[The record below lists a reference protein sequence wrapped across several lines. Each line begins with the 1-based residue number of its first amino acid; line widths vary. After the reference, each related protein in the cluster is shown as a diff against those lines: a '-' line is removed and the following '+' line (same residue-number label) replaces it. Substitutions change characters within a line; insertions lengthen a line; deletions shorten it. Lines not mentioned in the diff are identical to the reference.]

1 MRTVVKCLNNKQFG
15 HAVQDN
21 SMGMT
26 GTCQMFNSLDLLPL
40 SSSNCQRSAKTVDDA
55 MIKVNGADMA
65 QLKQQK
71 IGDNA
76 VCGLTGERRGD
87 AAIAVDTRYN
97 SVRFGDGRKME
108 RKWAECN
115 PGSRHQYTGGRNEHQ
130 N

>member
-26 GTCQMFNSLDLLPL
+26 GTCQMFASLDLLPP
-40 SSSNCQRSAKTVDDA
+40 SSSNCQRSAKIVDDA
-55 MIKVNGADMA
+55 MIKVDHADMA
-65 QLKQQK
+65 QLKQQE

-87 AAIAVDTRYN
+87 AAIAVDTRYS

-108 RKWAECN
+108 ENGAKCN
-115 PGSRHQYTGGRNEHQ
+115 PGGHRR
-130 N
+130 

>member
-1 MRTVVKCLNNKQFG
+1 MRTVVKCLNNKQFS
-15 HAVQDN
+15 HAVQDG

-26 GTCQMFNSLDLLPL
+26 GTCQMFASLDLLPL
-40 SSSNCQRSAKTVDDA
+40 SSSNCQRLAKIVDDA

-65 QLKQQK
+65 QLKQKK

>member
-1 MRTVVKCLNNKQFG
+1 MNNKQFG
-15 HAVQDN
+15 HAVQDG

-26 GTCQMFNSLDLLPL
+26 GTCQMFASLDLLPL
-40 SSSNCQRSAKTVDDA
+40 SSSNCQRLAKIVDDA
-55 MIKVNGADMA
+55 MIKVDHADMA
-65 QLKQQK
+65 QLKQKQ

-76 VCGLTGERRGD
+76 VCRLTGERRGD

-97 SVRFGDGRKME
+97 SGRFDDGRKME